1 MRPFTYHRAEDPD
14 DAIEAFARNS
24 TQSSYIGGG
33 TSLVDLMKIDAVGV
47 DNLVDVNRIGA
58 AEIKHVAGGISIG
71 ALAKNSDVAH
81 HPIIEKEYPILSQAL
96 LNGASVQLRNMATV
110 GGNLMQRS
118 RCPYFRDTSMK
129 CNKREPGTGCPAIEG
144 FSRLHAILGVSD
156 HCISA
161 HPSDMCVALVA
172 LDATMRLKGLNG
184 IRDVAVKD
192 FYLQPEEHPDRETL
206 IEPGELILS
215 VEIPPS
221 KFSANSHYIKIRDRS
236 SFTFAIVSVAACLEL
251 EGTTIRDC
259 RVVLGGVGTK
269 PWRAEA
275 VEKLLID
282 RSASKEL
289 FITAAAQSVNGARA
303 SKHNKFKFELT
314 PRTVARA
321 LENAAGIS

>member
-1 MRPFTYHRAEDPD
+1 MRPFTYHRAVDLD
-14 DAIEAFARNS
+14 DAIEVFARDGAK
-24 TQSSYIGGG
+24 SSYIGGG
-33 TSLVDLMKIDAVGV
+33 TSLVDLMKIDAVDV
-47 DNLVDVNRIGA
+47 ANLVDLNRIGVV
-58 AEIKHVAGGISIG
+58 EIKRVNGGISIG

-156 HCISA
+156 YCISA

-172 LDATMRLKGLNG
+172 LDATMRLRGPNG
-184 IRDVAVKD
+184 MREVAVKD
-192 FYLQPEEHPDRETL
+192 FYLLPEDHPDRETV
-206 IEPGELILS
+206 IEPGELIIS

-236 SFTFAIVSVAACLEL
+236 SFTFAIVAVAACLEL
-251 EGTTIRDC
+251 EGTRIQDC

-269 PWRAEA
+269 PWRAET
-275 VEKLLID
+275 VEKLLIGQ
-282 RSASKEL
+282 SASREL
-289 FITAAAQSVNGARA
+289 FTAAAAESVRGARA
-303 SKHNKFKFELT
+303 SKHNKFKLELT